1 MNTKRPFLTKLFFVL
16 LALEG
21 IYPLF
26 ALFGT
31 PSMERSAVLMGYSV
45 GRLAAGMIGLAFLL
59 FWASFAVLSLASP
72 GWLRRFMDG
81 LDGQMLKK
89 NRLLPALILLAFIAL
104 SSLAVFL
111 LFASPFAAMLGMLA
125 VVYQRLAWFI
135 AWLALAAVQSGLY
148 LLLSYRLQLRAS
160 GFWSKERLYRAAWP
174 ALALAGVGVLASFGA
189 TAFFELEQFAFFPW
203 FALAVVLALGG
214 QILLALRGRAG
225 QARREAF
232 LALNALLVFCVV
244 FILYRLTSLYVG
256 QPNTPAKSYFD
267 ALAESWLQGRLY
279 LHNPS
284 STHDLTLYKGNWYV
298 ANPPLVAVLM
308 VPWIALLGFESM
320 NTVVFSILFGAL
332 NASPIYLM
340 LERLSGLG
348 WTKLNTAGNLGL
360 TALFAFGTAHW
371 YLAIGGEMWFMSQ
384 IVTVTLVT
392 LAASLAAAGRSA
404 WWSGAALAL
413 AMLARPNILTVT
425 PFLLGIAWQR
435 CHDVAMPFGW
445 RGLLRWGIS
454 TGAPLLLAVVALLAY
469 NWMRF
474 EDPLDYGYLTE
485 NVADFMAADLKNYG
499 TFHPHF
505 ILRNLRIMFLGL
517 PKWSDYCQS
526 YLPSVQGLS
535 MFLVT
540 PALVALLCSFR
551 RSFWSLGAWGAILAT
566 LLPLAM
572 YYNTGAW
579 QFGYKYLLDF
589 IAPIIA
595 LLALAA
601 GKRLS
606 WLLKLLILMSIL
618 INGYGVLWWH
628 GLVCRG

>member
-1 MNTKRPFLTKLFFVL
+1 MDTRRPFLIKLFLVL

-21 IYPLF
+21 IYPLVT
-26 ALFGT
+26 LFRS
-31 PSMERSAVLMGYSV
+31 PSMERSAAFMGYSA
-45 GRLAAGMIGLAFLL
+45 GRVAAGLVVLAFLL
-59 FWASFAVLSLASP
+59 FWARFAVLSLASP

-89 NRLLPALILLAFIAL
+89 DRLLPALIVLAFIAL
-104 SSLAVFL
+104 SCLAVFL

-125 VVYQRLAWFI
+125 VVYRRLAWFI

-148 LLLSYRLQLRAS
+148 LLLSYRPQLRAP

-189 TAFFELEQFAFFPW
+189 VAYFDLEQFAFLPW

-214 QILLALRGRAG
+214 QIALALRGRAG
-225 QARREAF
+225 EARREAA

-267 ALAESWLQGRLY
+267 ALADAWLQGRLY

-284 STHDLTLYKGNWYV
+284 STHDLTLYRGNWYV

-308 VPWIALLGFESM
+308 VPWIALWGFASM

-332 NASPIYLM
+332 SASLIYLM

-348 WTKLNTAGNLGL
+348 WTKLNTAGSLGL
-360 TALFAFGTAHW
+360 TALFAFGTVHW

-384 IVTVTLVT
+384 TVTVTLVA
-392 LAASLAAAGRSA
+392 LAVSLAAAGRSA

-413 AMLARPNILTVT
+413 AMLARPNILTAA

-435 CHDVAMPFGW
+435 SRDAAMPFGW

-454 TGAPLLLAVVALLAY
+454 TGAPLLLAVAALLAY

-474 EDPLDYGYLTE
+474 GNPLDYGYLTE

-505 ILRNLRIMFLGL
+505 IPRNLRIMFLGL

-540 PALVALLCSFR
+540 PALVALLGSFR
-551 RSFWSLGAWGAILAT
+551 RSLWSLGAWGAILAT

-589 IAPIIA
+589 IVPVIA

-606 WLLKLLILMSIL
+606 WPLRLLILASIL

-628 GLVCRG
+628 GMVCRG